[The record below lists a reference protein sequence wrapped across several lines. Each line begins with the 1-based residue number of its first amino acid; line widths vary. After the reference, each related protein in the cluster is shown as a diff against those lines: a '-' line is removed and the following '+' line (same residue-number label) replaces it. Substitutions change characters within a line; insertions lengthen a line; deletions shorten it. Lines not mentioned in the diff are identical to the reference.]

1 MSMWIVC
8 FKPIQLPLLDCVVP
22 HSFHLTR
29 EVYLSDLGVLPDC
42 SHRTAAFSSILNRF
56 VIQNCRHYPSHQ
68 SMRNSEL
75 NPFQIRLSTHSTPF
89 TSFHC
94 K

>member
-22 HSFHLTR
+22 RSFHLTR
-29 EVYLSDLGVLPDC
+29 VVYLSDLGVLPDC

-56 VIQNCRHYPSHQ
+56 VIQNCRHYPSH
-68 SMRNSEL
+68 
-75 NPFQIRLSTHSTPF
+75 
-89 TSFHC
+89 
-94 K
+94 